1 MANQPK
7 FVSSIPNNKLEPVYL
22 GGTPQTNSAP
32 KSNGVFVPSI
42 LRGEKD
48 TIVPKAQVVPQVTEE
63 TFPSLMGPAIKAST
77 PFLGYAN
84 ALKKPV
90 GQIVKPVSMSSN
102 ISTSSKTSAK
112 PITTSQYSEYSDS
125 DSCSEDSN
133 TFLDN
138 RY

>member
-7 FVSSIPNNKLEPVYL
+7 FISSIPNNKLEPVYL

-48 TIVPKAQVVPQVTEE
+48 TTAPKAQVVPQVTEE
-63 TFPSLMGPAIKAST
+63 SFPSLMGPAIKAST

-90 GQIVKPVSMSSN
+90 DK
-102 ISTSSKTSAK
+102 SAK
-112 PITTSQYSEYSDS
+112 PLAVSSNAKTSGKPITKSQYDEYSDS
-125 DSCSEDSN
+125 DSCSEDSD
-133 TFLDN
+133 TFLDK

>member
-22 GGTPQTNSAP
+22 GGTPQNNTTP

-48 TIVPKAQVVPQVTEE
+48 TSAPKAQVVPHVTEE
-63 TFPSLMGPAIKAST
+63 SFPSLLGPAIKVST

-90 GQIVKPVSMSSN
+90 EQSAKHVAVSSSLKTSVKP
-102 ISTSSKTSAK
+102 ISK
-112 PITTSQYSEYSDS
+112 SQYDEYSDS
-125 DSCSEDSN
+125 DSCSEDSD
-133 TFLDN
+133 TFLDK